1 MTNVDHYTYRIT
13 WSAEDEEFVGL
24 IAEFPSLSWLAAS
37 QIDALT
43 GIRELVGT
51 VVAEMEHA
59 GELAP
64 EPFADRRY
72 SGQFKLRIPPEL
84 HRALA
89 IRAAEENVSLNRLV
103 SSRLTPWVR
112 EYTQRRRHPLTSL
125 HAGAS
130 RSVVGAPTVVE
141 GHDHAIRDR
150 PLP

>member
-13 WSAEDEEFVGL
+13 WSADDKEFVGL
-24 IAEFPSLSWLAAS
+24 IAELPSLSWLATS

-43 GIRELVGT
+43 GIRELVTT

-59 GELAP
+59 GEPVP

-72 SGQFKLRIPPEL
+72 SGEFKLRIPPEL

-103 SSRLTPWVR
+103 SSRLT
-112 EYTQRRRHPLTSL
+112 S
-125 HAGAS
+125 
-130 RSVVGAPTVVE
+130 
-141 GHDHAIRDR
+141 
-150 PLP
+150 